1 MPELDERTK
10 EVLLK
15 RLKELVEEGKMNSKE
30 ADNIKEKL
38 FPMMGGKKQRKT
50 KRANK
55 KQKNTRKSRSW
66 W

>member
-38 FPMMGGKKQRKT
+38 FPMMGGKNQRKT
-50 KRANK
+50 RRGNK